1 MRLDWNPE
9 RISGRGVCRFK
20 PNLQKR
26 EEGQKAMK
34 PVSPVIPGV
43 EMDEVVY
50 AADQP
55 EYQPLPAF
63 KCVNGKILTRWE
75 MSAEEKRLVAE
86 QGYIYLAVSTFN
98 QPLQPVYLSA
108 TPPDSID
115 YVDWEDVPPD
125 VIASRIDKPISENRE
140 AAGDRSPC

>member
-1 MRLDWNPE
+1 LLAEARKE
-9 RISGRGVCRFK
+9 S
-20 PNLQKR
+20 
-26 EEGQKAMK
+26 QKAFMK

-43 EMDEVVY
+43 DIDEVVY

-75 MSAEEKRLVAE
+75 LSEDERKLVSE
-86 QGYIYLAVSTFN
+86 QGYLYLAVSTFN

-108 TPPDSID
+108 TPPDSIK
-115 YVDWEDVPPD
+115 YVDWHEVPEG
-125 VIASRIDKPISENRE
+125 VVASRISQPTSENRE
-140 AAGDRSPC
+140 AAGGRS

>member
-1 MRLDWNPE
+1 
-9 RISGRGVCRFK
+9 
-20 PNLQKR
+20 
-26 EEGQKAMK
+26 MK

-43 EMDEVVY
+43 LIDEVVY

-75 MSAEEKRLVAE
+75 MTEEERRLVAE

-108 TPPDSID
+108 TPPDQID
-115 YVDWEDVPPD
+115 YVNWNEVPED
-125 VIASRIDKPISENRE
+125 VIASRIEQPTSENRE
-140 AAGDRSPC
+140 TTGEQKFIC

>member
-1 MRLDWNPE
+1 
-9 RISGRGVCRFK
+9 
-20 PNLQKR
+20 
-26 EEGQKAMK
+26 MK
-34 PVSPVIPGV
+34 PVSPVIPG
-43 EMDEVVY
+43 MQIDEVVY

-55 EYQPLPAF
+55 QYQPLPAF

-75 MSAEEKRLVAE
+75 LTDEERRLIAE

-108 TPPDSID
+108 TPPDSIA
-115 YVDWEDVPPD
+115 YVDWHDVPEG
-125 VIASRIDKPISENRE
+125 VIASQITQPTSENRE